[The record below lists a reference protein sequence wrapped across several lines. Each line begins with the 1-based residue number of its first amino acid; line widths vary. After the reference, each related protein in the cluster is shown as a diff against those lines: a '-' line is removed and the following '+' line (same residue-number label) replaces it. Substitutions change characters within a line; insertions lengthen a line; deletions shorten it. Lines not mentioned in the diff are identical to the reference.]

1 MGDEDLWIFFL
12 AVFDFFFFLN
22 SEQVFIRKKMRFLF
36 FSDGGW
42 ELMGSFDLIEKVL
55 PETAGGNK
63 VH

>member
-1 MGDEDLWIFFL
+1 MDFFSWPCL
-12 AVFDFFFFLN
+12 IFFFLN

-36 FSDGGW
+36 FGDGGW

>member
-1 MGDEDLWIFFL
+1 MRIYGFFSWQCL
-12 AVFDFFFFLN
+12 IFFFLN
-22 SEQVFIRKKMRFLF
+22 SEQVFIRKKTRFLF

>member
-36 FSDGGW
+36 FGDGGW
-42 ELMGSFDLIEKVL
+42 
-55 PETAGGNK
+55 
-63 VH
+63 